1 MGNNSNQSSELVET
15 KAAYSRAVAA
25 KDTAAMLAHAQRLL
39 STNPTLAIAQQLI
52 NSLPLE
58 LPGRAAVI
66 RRVAVLRSF
75 TIETSIPL
83 LRALARLHGI
93 DLIVR
98 VGEFNSYSQEI
109 IDADSWLYEFDPQI
123 VILAV
128 QTRDLMPRLWEG
140 ATDDSADGSELQA
153 QECVS
158 RLTTL
163 LTLFRSRCAASII
176 VQNLEVPTNLPAGIM
191 DARLPGSQAET
202 IRSINR
208 TLNAEALNHEG
219 VYVLDYD
226 GLVAR
231 HGKAHWT
238 DEKKWLTS
246 RAPVSSDCLIHLAR
260 EYLKFIVPLCGRQ
273 AKVLVVDLDNTLWG
287 GVIGEDGLAG
297 ISIGRE
303 YPGANYL
310 ALQRAIL
317 NIANRGVL
325 LAICSKNNQS
335 DAMEA
340 LENHPEMLLRP
351 KHFAAT
357 RINWDDK
364 AHGLRAIAAELNV
377 GLDSVAFLDDNAAE
391 RQRVKLAI
399 PEAVVIDLPEDP
411 AGYADAL
418 QASPVFEHLSITA
431 EDRQRGRYYSEQRER
446 RQLEASTDSIQDFY
460 RSLQMRAEFVE
471 VTPATLTRIAQL
483 TQKTNQLNTTTR
495 RYTENEILA
504 MLQDATW
511 HIFGIRIVDKFG
523 DNGIVGALFMRI
535 VGDSAEID
543 TFLLS
548 CRVIG
553 RTIETAM
560 LSRACH
566 IATVRH
572 CGRLAGWF
580 LPTRK
585 NAPAAKVYS
594 DHGFIMTDQTEVG
607 TFWQLDLSERSIETP
622 AWIS

>member
-1 MGNNSNQSSELVET
+1 MGNNSNQSSDLAET
-15 KAAYSRAVAA
+15 RAAYSRAVAT
-25 KDTAAMLAHAQRLL
+25 KDIAAMLAHAQRLL
-39 STNPTLAIAQQLI
+39 ATNPSLAIAQQLI

-58 LPGRAAVI
+58 LPGRPAVT
-66 RRVAVLRSF
+66 RKVAILRSF

-93 DLIVR
+93 ELVVR
-98 VGEFNSYSQEI
+98 VGEFNSYAQEV
-109 IDADSWLYEFDPQI
+109 IDANSWLYEFDPQI

-128 QTRDLMPRLWEG
+128 QTRDLAPHLWEG
-140 ATDDSADGSELQA
+140 VLGDSAAASDFQV
-153 QECVS
+153 QECAS
-158 RLTTL
+158 HFATL
-163 LTLFRSRCAASII
+163 LTLFRSRCAASVI
-176 VQNLEVPTNLPAGIM
+176 VQNLEVPTILRAGIM
-191 DARLPGSQAET
+191 DGRQPGSQAET

-208 TLNAEALNHEG
+208 ALNTEVLKHEG

-231 HGKAHWT
+231 HGRAHWT

-246 RAPVSSDCLIHLAR
+246 RAPIASDCLIHLAR
-260 EYLKFIVPLCGRQ
+260 EYLRFIVPLCGRQ

-287 GVIGEDGLAG
+287 GVIGEDGLDG
-297 ISIGRE
+297 IKIGRE

-317 NIANRGVL
+317 SIANRGVL
-325 LAICSKNNQS
+325 LAICSKNNPS

-351 KHFAAT
+351 GHFAAT

-364 AHGLRAIAAELNV
+364 VLSLRAIAAELNV
-377 GLDSVAFLDDNAAE
+377 GFDSIAFLDDNPAE
-391 RQRVKLAI
+391 RQRVKLSI
-399 PEAVVIDLPEDP
+399 PEIVVIDLPGDSV
-411 AGYADAL
+411 GYADAL
-418 QASPVFEHLSITA
+418 LASPVFERLSITA

-446 RQLEASTDSIQDFY
+446 RQLEASTASIREFY
-460 RSLQMRAEFVE
+460 QSLQMRAEIVDI
-471 VTPATLTRIAQL
+471 TPATLTRIAQL

-504 MLQDATW
+504 MLSDATW
-511 HIFGIRIVDKFG
+511 NMFGIRLIDKFG
-523 DNGIVGALFMRI
+523 DNGIVGAVFMRI
-535 VGDSAEID
+535 VGDTAEID

-553 RTIETAM
+553 RTVETAM
-560 LSRACH
+560 LSQACN
-566 IATVRH
+566 IAAMRH
-572 CGRLAGWF
+572 CSRLAGWF
-580 LPTRK
+580 LPTKK

-594 DHGFIMTDQTEVG
+594 DHGFTMADQTEVG